1 MADPGT
7 LHFGSTTASL
17 HCTIS
22 LNQSHFGSNSS
33 AWGYVDSCPAKG
45 KNWPALIILV
55 IIFFTVGGN
64 ILVILA
70 VSLEKKLQN
79 ATNFFLRS
87 LAVADM
93 LVGIL
98 VMPASLINILNN
110 YSWPLPR
117 VLCPMWIFLDV
128 LFSTASIMHLCAIS
142 LDRYIGIRNP
152 IQHSRSNSPCRAM
165 AKITV
170 VWTIS
175 MVVSS
180 PIPVIGLQ
188 DEQKVFVNGS
198 CVLNEPC
205 FVLVGSFVAFFVPL
219 LIMVVCYCL
228 TIKVLQEHTAA
239 ISRDRSCYSKANP
252 RQPSPQ
258 PSVSGISLLNE
269 EPSTTQSKGA
279 GQPLSSPL
287 TGHEGAPLRGQGKR
301 GMAQAVK
308 NERRASKVLG
318 VVFFLFLVMWCPFF
332 ITNVLVAVCRDDC
345 SKHLFRLMDVFV
357 WVGYVSS
364 GVNPLVYTLF
374 NKTYRHA
381 FSRYLHCRY
390 NKQTKPFLV
399 TSACQVYSVTPTPIL
414 CERSFT
420 DTNGNGLPAYIKS
433 FNENQ
438 VHKQPDEMLKG
449 SINSLP
455 SPTEHI
461 SSV

>member
-1 MADPGT
+1 MANPGT
-7 LHFGSTTASL
+7 APS

-22 LNQSHFGSNSS
+22 FNQSHFRSNYSALGSM
-33 AWGYVDSCPAKG
+33 DHCPAKG

-55 IIFFTVGGN
+55 FIFFTVGGN

-93 LVGIL
+93 LVGVL
-98 VMPASLINILNN
+98 VMPASLLNILNN
-110 YSWPLPR
+110 YSWPLPQ

-152 IQHSRSNSPCRAM
+152 IQHSRSNSSCRAM

-175 MVVSS
+175 MVVSL

-188 DEQKVFVNGS
+188 DEQKVFVNGT
-198 CVLNEPC
+198 CQLNEPH

-228 TIKVLQEHTAA
+228 TVKVLQQHTAA
-239 ISRDRSCYSKANP
+239 FSQDRGSYVNVNP

-269 EPSTTQSKGA
+269 EPSTNQSKGA
-279 GQPLSSPL
+279 VQPLSLSPL
-287 TGHEGAPLRGQGKR
+287 TGHEGPPQRGQGRR
-301 GMAQAVK
+301 GMTQAIK

-332 ITNVLVAVCRDDC
+332 ITNVVVAVCQNNC
-345 SKHLFRLMDVFV
+345 SNLFRLLEVFV

-381 FSRYLHCRY
+381 FSRHLQCRY
-390 NKQTKPFLV
+390 HKRTKPFLV
-399 TSACQVYSVTPTPIL
+399 TPACQVYSVTPTPVV
-414 CERSFT
+414 CESSFT
-420 DTNGNGLPAYIKS
+420 DTNGNGLPAYIKG
-433 FNENQ
+433 FNVNQ
-438 VHKQPDEMLKG
+438 VHKQPEEMPKD
-449 SINSLP
+449 SISSLH

>member
-1 MADPGT
+1 M
-7 LHFGSTTASL
+7 F
-17 HCTIS
+17 
-22 LNQSHFGSNSS
+22 FSN
-33 AWGYVDSCPAKG
+33 GR

-55 IIFFTVGGN
+55 FIFFTVGGN

-93 LVGIL
+93 LVGVL
-98 VMPASLINILNN
+98 VMPASLLNILNN
-110 YSWPLPR
+110 YSWPLPQ

-152 IQHSRSNSPCRAM
+152 IQHSRSNSSCRAM

-175 MVVSS
+175 MVVSL

-188 DEQKVFVNGS
+188 DEQKVFVNGT
-198 CVLNEPC
+198 CQLNEPH

-228 TIKVLQEHTAA
+228 TVKVLQQHTAA
-239 ISRDRSCYSKANP
+239 FSQDRGSYVNVNP

-269 EPSTTQSKGA
+269 EPSTNQSKGA
-279 GQPLSSPL
+279 VQPLSLSPL
-287 TGHEGAPLRGQGKR
+287 TGHEGPPQRGQGRR
-301 GMAQAVK
+301 GMTQAIK

-332 ITNVLVAVCRDDC
+332 ITNVVVAVCQNNC
-345 SKHLFRLMDVFV
+345 SNLFRLLEVFV

-381 FSRYLHCRY
+381 FSRHLQCRY
-390 NKQTKPFLV
+390 HKRTKPFLV
-399 TSACQVYSVTPTPIL
+399 TPALMRPDSGFQMNGTFIFSKLCRNLTFFDPQWTEQRVREKDPDQKCSVRI
-414 CERSFT
+414 
-420 DTNGNGLPAYIKS
+420 
-433 FNENQ
+433 
-438 VHKQPDEMLKG
+438 VHKQANRQAHPV
-449 SINSLP
+449 P
-455 SPTEHI
+455 
-461 SSV
+461 